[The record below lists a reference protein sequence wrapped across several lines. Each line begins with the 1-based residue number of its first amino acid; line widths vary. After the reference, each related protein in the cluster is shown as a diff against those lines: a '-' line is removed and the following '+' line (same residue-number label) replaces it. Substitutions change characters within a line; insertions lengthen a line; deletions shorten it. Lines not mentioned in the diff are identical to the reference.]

1 MTTGPEMPT
10 LPEYAGNPFIARL
23 PPLQSQR
30 EQYQKLLSAPHF
42 EEKETAYPAH
52 GKRPPTSP
60 SLSF

>member
-30 EQYQKLLSAPHF
+30 EQYQS
-42 EEKETAYPAH
+42 
-52 GKRPPTSP
+52 KRPPTSP